1 MTVAEDL
8 ATAAGAAGQGYR
20 RTIAGR
26 AYYAVYGLIRKNL
39 IVRHQHPFG
48 NRGKHKLIVEACE
61 ADARKTRLID
71 LGQWLKQLLASRVKA
86 DYQWQATSNLE
97 ESEVEDAIEAAN
109 EAIKTVQSLTPNDWS
124 SLDQQAR

>member
-1 MTVAEDL
+1 
-8 ATAAGAAGQGYR
+8 
-20 RTIAGR
+20 
-26 AYYAVYGLIRKNL
+26 
-39 IVRHQHPFG
+39 
-48 NRGKHKLIVEACE
+48 LIVEACE